1 MKIKNKWY
9 TIGMPTALQSSQK
22 FVPIKEVR
30 DGVVILKDGSLRGVL
45 MCSSVNLALKS
56 ADEQAATI
64 IQFQNFLNSLDFSI
78 QIVVQSRR
86 LDIRPYLLML
96 EKRIQDQLE
105 PLLKMQT
112 REYIEFIR
120 SFNENYNIMKKQFF
134 IVVSY
139 QPGSISFSKGGN
151 PISDLLGFN
160 KQKTT
165 TASKQTNTQFEEDRS
180 QLEQRIAVVQQG
192 LVRAGGV
199 QSVML
204 GTEEV
209 IELFY
214 KIFNPGETAQHVKN
228 EIAEVVQNK

>member
-1 MKIKNKWY
+1 MHVSS
-9 TIGMPTALQSSQK
+9 QSSQR

-30 DGVVILKDGSLRGVL
+30 DGVVILKDGSIRAVL

-56 ADEQAATI
+56 ADEQSATI
-64 IQFQNFLNSLDFSI
+64 VQFQSFLNSLDFSI
-78 QIVVQSRR
+78 QISVQSRR
-86 LDIRPYLLML
+86 LDIRPYLLQL
-96 EKRIQDQLE
+96 ETRMKDQEE

-134 IVVSY
+134 VVVPYS
-139 QPGSISFSKGGN
+139 PGAVTFSKGGN
-151 PISDLLGFN
+151 PLSDLLGRN
-160 KQKTT
+160 KQKSSTV
-165 TASKQTNTQFEEDRS
+165 SKQANTAFEEDRS
-180 QLEQRIAVVQQG
+180 QLEQRVAVVQQG
-192 LVRAGGV
+192 LARAGGV

-214 KIFNPGETAQHVKN
+214 KIFNPGETAQNVKS
-228 EIAEVVQNK
+228 EIAEITQSKQ